1 MLYNL
6 AQIFINCEV
15 KLLISLRNPV
25 DSLFSLYVHIYT
37 SFMYDEHRNT
47 FEKFSQHL
55 LNNLDSEKYVAFL
68 PENHLALLNK
78 YFSNISIMLFEDL
91 INDQDEYFTTLS
103 TLLKIDKN
111 DIKSKFL
118 TKKLN
123 TKRNA
128 STGIETKY
136 TVAQAQII
144 KKLRIFRKSKKIGL
158 LEYSWRL
165 FLLKIFKFKRG
176 TITLKHKYPD
186 AKLYEELIQALGIK
200 DVDKFAKQYNLDK
213 NKLIRYHY
221 LSKQKPR

>member
-1 MLYNL
+1 M
-6 AQIFINCEV
+6 
-15 KLLISLRNPV
+15 LISLRNSV
-25 DSLFSLYVHIYT
+25 DLAFSLYTHNYGR
-37 SFMYDEHRNT
+37 FLHDKHRNT

-55 LNNLDSEKYVAFL
+55 LNNLDSKEYFGFL
-68 PENHLALLNK
+68 FENHLALVDK
-78 YFSNISIMLFEDL
+78 HFSNISIMLFEDL

-118 TKKLN
+118 TKKIN
-123 TKRNA
+123 TKRNT

-136 TVAQAQII
+136 TVAQII

-158 LEYSWRL
+158 LEYRWRL
-165 FLLKIFKFKRG
+165 LLLKILKFKNKDKIV
-176 TITLKHKYPD
+176 TTKHKYPD
-186 AKLYEELIQALGIK
+186 AELSAELIQALGIK